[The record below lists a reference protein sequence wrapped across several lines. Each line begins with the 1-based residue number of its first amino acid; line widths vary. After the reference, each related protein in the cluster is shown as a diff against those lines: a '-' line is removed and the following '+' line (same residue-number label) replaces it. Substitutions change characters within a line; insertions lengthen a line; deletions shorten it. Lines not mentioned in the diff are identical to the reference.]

1 MSSITVNTTDRK
13 SRTMAAKPADA
24 LHLLAT
30 VRDPE
35 KRQQLALSVTE
46 MCVAQPLAPSAEPI
60 AGDLLVTLSTKSDL
74 DTKVAMAKKLANCDW
89 APHSAVRHFAF
100 DQIEISAI
108 IIEKSDLLTQKD
120 MIELAEAGSIEHR
133 RHLAMRANLC
143 LPVTDRLAEP
153 GEPIVLRA
161 LANNDTAEISED
173 TLEVCLHV
181 AREHPKLREALA
193 RRHDL
198 STDYATQL
206 CIMLPE
212 NWREEL
218 YRRFGLDKAKVETLA
233 VEAALGATPEDV
245 DKNAAREVQ
254 DAKDAGKLSGRF
266 AMESLKAG
274 KEAVFDHAIAAL
286 CDIKASQ
293 WRVAL
298 AMNGVRAA
306 AMACQ
311 AAQLERTA
319 YPIIH
324 KTLQRSGRIHQ
335 ALEGDAMA
343 AAANVFRMYG
353 PEKAAKVLRQ
363 MGTRA

>member
-1 MSSITVNTTDRK
+1 
-13 SRTMAAKPADA
+13 MAAKPADA

-30 VRDPE
+30 VRDPD

-46 MCVAQPLAPSAEPI
+46 MCVAQPLSPTAEPV

-74 DTKVAMAKKLANCDW
+74 DTKVAMAKKLADCDW

-108 IIEKSDLLTQKD
+108 IIKNSDKLTQKD
-120 MIELAEAGSIEHR
+120 MIELAETGSIEHR

-143 LPVTDRLAEP
+143 LPVTDRLAQP

-161 LANNDTAEISED
+161 LANNDTAEISD
-173 TLEVCLHV
+173 DALEVCLHV

-233 VEAALGATPEDV
+233 VEAALGATPEGI
-245 DKNAAREVQ
+245 DKAAAREVQ
-254 DAKDAGKLSGRF
+254 DAKTAGKLSGRF
-266 AMESLKAG
+266 AMDALKAG

-286 CDIKASQ
+286 CEIKASQ
-293 WRVAL
+293 WRIAL
-298 AMNGVRAA
+298 AMSGVRAA

-311 AAQLERTA
+311 AAQLDRTA

-335 ALEGDAMA
+335 PLEGDAMA

>member
-1 MSSITVNTTDRK
+1 MSLISASITAHK
-13 SRTMAAKPADA
+13 SRPMAAKPADA

-30 VRDPE
+30 VRDPA
-35 KRQQLALSVTE
+35 KRQQIALGVTE
-46 MCVAQPLAPSAEPI
+46 LCVAQPLSPTAEPV
-60 AGDLLVTLSTKSDL
+60 AGELLITLSGKSDL
-74 DTKVAMAKKLANCDW
+74 DTKVAMANKLAGCDW
-89 APHSAVRHFAF
+89 APHSAIKHLAF

-108 IIEKSDLLTQKD
+108 IIKKSDRLTQKD
-120 MIELAEAGSIEHR
+120 MIELAETGSIEHR

-143 LPVTDRLAEP
+143 LPVTDYLAKPAEP
-153 GEPIVLRA
+153 VVLRA
-161 LANNDTAEISED
+161 LANNDTAEISEG
-173 TLEVCLHV
+173 TLDVCLHV

-198 STDYATQL
+198 TTDFATQL
-206 CIMLPE
+206 CIMMPE

-218 YRRFGLDKAKVETLA
+218 YRRFGLDKSKVETLA

-245 DKNAAREVQ
+245 DKAAAREVQ
-254 DAKDAGKLSGRF
+254 DADAAGKLDGGF
-266 AMESLKAG
+266 ALDALKAG

-286 CDIKASQ
+286 CSIKASQ
-293 WRVAL
+293 WRIAL

-324 KTLQRSGRIHQ
+324 KALQRSGRIHQ

-353 PEKAAKVLRQ
+353 PEKAVKVLRQ
-363 MGTRA
+363 MGSRA